1 MKISIWLFSEFW
13 KFFFEKRDKIFP
25 KIMAAPDPM
34 IKLFAA
40 VNNNKLKFIDNL
52 RKAVAIKHQK
62 CFYMGWNKTW
72 NDNYGQMGGRWIEKL
87 RDRDVNGIFM
97 ISTLLIGQQK
107 SKLEITQKTRI
118 LIGKIGLIFT
128 VHISM
133 TRRHKHVFNT

>member
-1 MKISIWLFSEFW
+1 MILQWQAKWIACHCMLCNCW
-13 KFFFEKRDKIFP
+13 KFLFDYFQSFENSFLKKRDKIFP
-25 KIMAAPDPM
+25 EIMAAPDPM

-107 SKLEITQKTRI
+107 SKLEITQKNKN
-118 LIGKIGLIFT
+118 L
-128 VHISM
+128 
-133 TRRHKHVFNT
+133 NW